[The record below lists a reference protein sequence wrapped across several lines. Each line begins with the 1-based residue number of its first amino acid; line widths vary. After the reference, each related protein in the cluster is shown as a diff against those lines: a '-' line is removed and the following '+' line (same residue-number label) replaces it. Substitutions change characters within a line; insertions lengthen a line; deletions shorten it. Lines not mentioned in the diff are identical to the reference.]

1 MNRSPDLSPTTR
13 PLARPVLWLI
23 SAARSAA
30 TALQFWNTG
39 AAEPTAPSRPKD
51 IRQAHGKRSGS

>member
-1 MNRSPDLSPTTR
+1 MNRSPAPALSAR
-13 PLARPVLWLI
+13 PLARPALWLT

-39 AAEPTAPSRPKD
+39 SAEPTPAPRPKGV
-51 IRQAHGKRSGS
+51 RRAREERSGS